1 MIQSIPILTILTFLP
16 IFTAVFLFVFAQ
28 FISRSI
34 SAIISLISSFATLG
48 VVVWIWTLF
57 DWNAKGFQFSEK
69 YQWFKEYDIYYQMSI
84 DGLSLSLITL
94 TAILIPIC
102 IFTSLNSIKK
112 QKAYFVSLFILLE
125 GLIIGVFC
133 ASDLILFYVFFEA
146 VLIPMFFI
154 IGIWGGADRV
164 YASFKFFLYTILG
177 SLSMLLGILCI
188 YSLVGTTYIYDLY
201 SLMPIQSVAIQ
212 KILWIAF
219 FLSFAVK
226 TPMWPFHTWLPDAHV
241 QAPTGGSVILAGVL
255 LKLGGYGFLRLSL
268 PLFPIASLVYR
279 DFVFSLSAIAVIY
292 ASLVALM
299 QTDIKK
305 MIAYSS
311 IAHMGF
317 VTAGIFSGNPQG
329 LQGAIIQMISHGLI
343 SAALFL
349 LIGVLYD
356 RMHTKE
362 ISFYNGL
369 ANKMPRYSVVFILV
383 SMGAIGLPGTAGF
396 IGEFSVLL
404 SVFQQN
410 RVYSAFLALG
420 MVLGASYMLWLIAR
434 VLFGEMKNEKL
445 INIKDITFI
454 EKSALYSLVLFII
467 AIGLYPSIITSVV
480 DKPVKKILSVID
492 PNNTYMIHNLE

>member
-1 MIQSIPILTILTFLP
+1 MIQNMPILTTLTFLP
-16 IFTAVFLFVFAQ
+16 VFAAIFLFISSK
-28 FISRSI
+28 FISRYV
-34 SAIISLISSFATLG
+34 ANIISLGVSFCNLG
-48 VVVWIWTLF
+48 LVALILCCF
-57 DWNAKGFQFSEK
+57 DWNAKGLQLTEK
-69 YQWFKEYDIYYQMSI
+69 YQWFKEYDIYYQMGI
-84 DGLSLSLITL
+84 DGLSLSMITL
-94 TAILIPIC
+94 TALLIPIC
-102 IFTSLNSIKK
+102 IFTSLKSIKK
-112 QKAYFVSLFILLE
+112 QSSNFMAFFILLE
-125 GLIIGVFC
+125 GFIIGAFC
-133 ASDLILFYVFFEA
+133 ASDLVLFYVFFEA

-177 SLSMLLGILCI
+177 SLAMLLAILYI
-188 YSLVGTTYIYDLY
+188 YSIVGTTDIYELY
-201 SLMPIQSVAIQ
+201 SLMPVQSASIQ
-212 KILWIAF
+212 KILWAAF

-226 TPMWPFHTWLPDAHV
+226 TPMWPVHTWLPDAHV

-279 DFVFSLSAIAVIY
+279 DLVFSLSSIAVIY

-317 VTAGIFSGNPQG
+317 VTGGIFSGSAQG
-329 LQGAIIQMISHGLI
+329 LQGAVIQMISHGLI

-369 ANKMPRYSVVFILV
+369 ANKMPRYALVFILV
-383 SMGAIGLPGTAGF
+383 SMASIGLPGTSGF
-396 IGEFSVLL
+396 IGEFSILL

-420 MVLGASYMLWLIAR
+420 MVLGAAYMLWLIAR
-434 VLFGEMKNEKL
+434 ILFGEMKNEKL
-445 INIKDITFI
+445 LNIKDINFI
-454 EKSALYSLVLFII
+454 EKSALYSLVFLII
-467 AIGLYPSIITSVV
+467 AIGIYPSIITDAI

-492 PNNTYMIHNLE
+492 PNNNYMIHNLE